1 MPDDCGISA
10 GVAAAAWAQPL
21 KRSAQRHK
29 HIRAGIPT
37 WRSRRFFLRRSSLG
51 IRAGLF
57 IILKEDVHMRAVPF
71 PVRKDYEKRF
81 PRTFVVGQMIHTTRD
96 GKFVMYTSGE
106 LNLANKD
113 FTCRP

>member
-1 MPDDCGISA
+1 
-10 GVAAAAWAQPL
+10 
-21 KRSAQRHK
+21 
-29 HIRAGIPT
+29 
-37 WRSRRFFLRRSSLG
+37 
-51 IRAGLF
+51 
-57 IILKEDVHMRAVPF
+57 MRAVPF